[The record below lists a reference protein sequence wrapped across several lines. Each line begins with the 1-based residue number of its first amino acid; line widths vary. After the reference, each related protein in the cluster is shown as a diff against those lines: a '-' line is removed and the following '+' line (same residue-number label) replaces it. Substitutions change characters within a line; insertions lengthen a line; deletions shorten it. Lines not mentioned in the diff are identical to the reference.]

1 MQTIRSDDF
10 PPTNRHPPVPV
21 IAGARE
27 QVPSFSPSQI
37 KMLEQYRPWAMKV
50 SVDDQIFGCKLS
62 ANILDSFNREYEMLL
77 RISNADAQNAISAPR
92 LRGLVMVEEGVV
104 GVLMDF
110 IETNQPDLTFSL
122 TEGKS
127 LTRSQRARW
136 TAQIE
141 KTVR

>member
-1 MQTIRSDDF
+1 
-10 PPTNRHPPVPV
+10 
-21 IAGARE
+21 
-27 QVPSFSPSQI
+27 
-37 KMLEQYRPWAMKV
+37 MKV